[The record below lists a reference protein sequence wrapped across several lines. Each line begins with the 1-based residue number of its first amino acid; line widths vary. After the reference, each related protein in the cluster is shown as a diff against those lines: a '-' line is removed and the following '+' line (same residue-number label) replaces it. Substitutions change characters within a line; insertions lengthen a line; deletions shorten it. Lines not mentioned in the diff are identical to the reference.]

1 MSTTAQPTAAL
12 ARFVAETT
20 FERLP
25 DEVVHEA
32 KRIVLDT
39 LGCALAGTRL
49 APEIAQPVLALADSL
64 GGRPEATIW
73 VAGTRTSA
81 AVAAFTNA
89 TLVHT
94 IDYDD
99 THARALTHTSSII
112 VPTAMA
118 LAERTG
124 ASGRAVIAALVAGY
138 EATVRV
144 GAAVMPTHYQYWHS
158 TATNGTFGAAA
169 VAGKLLGF
177 DADRLDQALS
187 IAADQAAGLISCI
200 AFGDITQSAHS
211 GFAALKGLLGAELIA
226 HGAVGPR
233 GLLEYE
239 RGYARAYSQ
248 APKLE
253 AITDGLGERYSILDN
268 AVKFFPSILAS
279 HTPITAVLRLVRQH
293 DLRPEQVARVE
304 ERTYRTAATTF
315 CNPDPQT
322 PLAARL
328 SIPYCLAVAI
338 IDRAVGFPQFTPER
352 MADQA
357 VRQLMARI
365 SVVADPELEPLY
377 PEKFPAVLTIETT
390 DGRVLRDEQYYPKG
404 FPQDRLSDA
413 ELEEKFRTLAG
424 QVLPPRQVDALAAA
438 IWRLDALPDVRPLV
452 KGLVVAHAASSR

>member
-1 MSTTAQPTAAL
+1 MSTATQPTAAL
-12 ARFVAETT
+12 ARFVAGTT
-20 FERLP
+20 FQRLP
-25 DEVVHEA
+25 AEVVHEA

-49 APEIAQPVLALADSL
+49 APEIAGPVLALAESL
-64 GGRPEATIW
+64 GGRPEATVW
-73 VAGTRTSA
+73 AAGMRTSS

-99 THARALTHTSSII
+99 THARALTHTSSVI
-112 VPTAMA
+112 VPAALA
-118 LAERTG
+118 LAERSG
-124 ASGRAVIAALVAGY
+124 ASGRDVIAALVAGY

-200 AFGDITQSAHS
+200 AFGDITKSAHS
-211 GFAALKGLLGAELIA
+211 GFAALKGLLGAELLA
-226 HGAVGPR
+226 HGAIGPR
-233 GLLEYE
+233 GLIEYE

-248 APKLE
+248 DPKLE
-253 AITDGLGERYSILDN
+253 VITDGLGERYSILEN

-279 HTPITAVLRLVRQH
+279 HTPITAVLRLVQQH
-293 DLRPEQVARVE
+293 NLRPEQIARVE

-315 CNPDPQT
+315 CNRDPQT

-338 IDRAVGFPQFTPER
+338 LDRAVGFPQFTPQR
-352 MADQA
+352 
-357 VRQLMARI
+357 L
-365 SVVADPELEPLY
+365 ADPAIRRLIERITVIADPALEPLY
-377 PEKFPAVLTIETT
+377 PEKFPAVVLIETT

-413 ELEEKFRTLAG
+413 ELEDKFRTLASE
-424 QVLPPRQVDALAAA
+424 VLPPAQVDALAATV
-438 IWRLDALPDVRPLV
+438 WRLDALPDVRPLV
-452 KGLVVAHAASSR
+452 EQLVVPTAQHAG